1 MPRRYGSRTVTPTT
15 NQPGLLDYVGEGW
28 DALLD
33 SGSPWFSPNH
43 PAAIASRNIDWEN
56 PADQS
61 NDPYIMEQLSI
72 IANSIGGG
80 SNIPGAI
87 FPGGLLGGM
96 VKRVPIKKGAKVKL
110 EEGESIIAKSE
121 SGFGGDYILTKNPSK
136 GQNWLEGAPSGD
148 WKGTGIDMSKAP
160 KKVAKPE
167 GGWRISQMEN
177 MDPFSPSSDSW
188 KFAHKKDPNA
198 PIPWG
203 HHAYDS
209 FEDAWKKLQKV
220 GKDFQHLTL
229 DNPPLIP

>member
-1 MPRRYGSRTVTPTT
+1 MPKRYGSRTVTPTT
-15 NQPGLLDYVGEGW
+15 SQPGLLDYVGEGW
-28 DALLD
+28 GSLLD
-33 SGSPWFSPNH
+33 RGMPFFSENH
-43 PAAIASRNIDWEN
+43 PASIASRNIDWTGGD
-56 PADQS
+56 PS
-61 NDPYIMEQLSI
+61 SDPYLEEQLDI

-96 VKRVPIKKGAKVKL
+96 VKKVPIKKGAKVKL

-136 GQNWLEGAPSGD
+136 GQNWLEGGHNIDPKS
-148 WKGTGIDMSKAP
+148 TGVDMSIAP

-167 GGWRISQMEN
+167 GSYRISQMEN